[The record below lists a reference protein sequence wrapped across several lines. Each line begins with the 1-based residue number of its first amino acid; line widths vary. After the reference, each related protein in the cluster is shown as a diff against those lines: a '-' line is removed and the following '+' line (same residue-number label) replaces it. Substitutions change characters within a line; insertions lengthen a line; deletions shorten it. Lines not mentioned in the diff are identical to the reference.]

1 MEITTLM
8 RCAVVGV
15 GLILAGSSVWFYAKK
30 KMISDLAAAWCLL
43 GAVVMAV
50 GAIPP
55 FSRWLNLISVWT
67 GIALLGVGAAAL
79 LGAFRICLMISQLI
93 TQNQELAMTVSL
105 LLAEHRESGGGSTE
119 GIQDYEES
127 SVCH

>member
-43 GAVVMAV
+43 GADVMAV

-79 LGAFRICLMISQLI
+79 LGAFRICLMISRSTSLKYPSCRCGTRTMI
-93 TQNQELAMTVSL
+93 TPKFRFVVLVGT
-105 LLAEHRESGGGSTE
+105 
-119 GIQDYEES
+119 
-127 SVCH
+127 